1 MESKKRFALN
11 VGMNWAA
18 MVVGMLV
25 PFFLTPLVIR
35 SLGPVAYG
43 VWILAVSTVSYL
55 NLLDLGL
62 RSAIV
67 RFVCAADAQGK
78 IDDVKKVVGT
88 ALWLRLLI
96 AVAVVALSV
105 ILSLAFPH
113 MFKVPHDLGRAAQIT
128 VLLCA
133 LGVAITLMSSVFNG
147 VLASMQRFDLLS
159 SITVI
164 QTVIKASGVI
174 LILRSG
180 RGLVSLAYWE
190 FVVVAVTGLI
200 TVGVAFKIYPPCRV
214 GVSRRPDTATLK
226 MLWSHSVIT
235 FIWSIAAQIILYTDN
250 VVIGAFLGVG
260 LVAYYA
266 IGGSLVLYSSQVV
279 SALSTTFVPMA
290 SRLDASGNTG
300 KLRTLLLRG
309 CQASLAIMFPIS
321 LSLFF
326 RGKTFIGLW
335 MGQQYSQTAG
345 TVLQIL
351 LISQFFSAAGSTPSS
366 LMMAIGKHKPVAIAA
381 SISAAL
387 NLFLSIVLIKT
398 VGLYGV
404 AWGTSIA
411 TTIVQ
416 LSFWPRYARKVLGV
430 PIRTYVW
437 NCWSKVTVCSI
448 PFGIVCAAADRFW
461 HPHSLVTF
469 FAQVLVT
476 LPVYAISLFVTFR
489 SEAMILFKK
498 WQNSKLVRSQA
509 VL

>member
-1 MESKKRFALN
+1 MAGTKRFAFN
-11 VGMNWAA
+11 VIMNWIAMAVGM
-18 MVVGMLV
+18 VV

-43 VWILAVSTVSYL
+43 VWILAVSTVAYL

-78 IDDVKKVVGT
+78 IDEVKKVVSA

-96 AVAVVALSV
+96 AAAAVVASIVLSV
-105 ILSLAFPH
+105 VFPH
-113 MFKVPHDLGRAAQIT
+113 LFKVPHDLGRAEQIT

-133 LGVAITLMSSVFNG
+133 LGVAITLVSNVYSG
-147 VLASMQRFDLLS
+147 VLAAMQRFDLLS
-159 SITVI
+159 SITMT
-164 QTVIKASGVI
+164 QTVIRAVGVV

-180 RGLVSLAYWE
+180 RGLISLAYWE
-190 FVVVAVTGLI
+190 FAVVTITGLI
-200 TVGVAFKIYPPCRV
+200 TIGAAFKVYPACKVGVA
-214 GVSRRPDTATLK
+214 RPDAATFR

-250 VVIGAFLGVG
+250 VVIGVFLEVG

-266 IGGSLVLYSSQVV
+266 IGGSLVVYSGQVV
-279 SALSTTFVPMA
+279 GALSTTFVPMA
-290 SRLDASGNTG
+290 SRLDASGN
-300 KLRTLLLRG
+300 KERLKTLVLRG

-321 LSLFF
+321 LTLLF
-326 RGKTFIGLW
+326 RGKTFISLW
-335 MGQQYSQTAG
+335 MGPQYSPIAG

-351 LISQFFSAAGSTPSS
+351 LISQFFNAAGSTPAS

-387 NLFLSIVLIKT
+387 NLFLSIVLVKT
-398 VGLYGV
+398 IGLYGV

-411 TTIVQ
+411 TSIIY
-416 LSFWPRYARKVLGV
+416 LCFWPRYVRKVLGV
-430 PIRTYVW
+430 PIRTYLW
-437 NCWSKVTVCSI
+437 TGLGKITACSI
-448 PFGIVCAAADRFW
+448 PFAIACGAADKFW

-476 LPVYAISLFVTFR
+476 LPVYAISVLAVFRAEAASLFR
-489 SEAMILFKK
+489 R
-498 WQNSKLVRSQA
+498 WQDSRLIRSQA
-509 VL
+509 LR

>member
-1 MESKKRFALN
+1 MAVTKRFAFN
-11 VGMNWAA
+11 VIMNWIAMAVGM
-18 MVVGMLV
+18 VV

-43 VWILAVSTVSYL
+43 VWILAVSTVAYL

-67 RFVCAADAQGK
+67 RFVCAADAQAR
-78 IDDVKKVVGT
+78 IDEVKKVVSA

-96 AVAVVALSV
+96 AAVAVVASIVLSIV
-105 ILSLAFPH
+105 FPH
-113 MFKVPHDLGRAAQIT
+113 LFKVPHDLGRAAQIT

-133 LGVAITLMSSVFNG
+133 LGVAITLVSNVYSG
-147 VLASMQRFDLLS
+147 VLAAMQRFDLLS
-159 SITVI
+159 SITMV
-164 QTVIKASGVI
+164 QTVIRAVGVV

-180 RGLVSLAYWE
+180 RGLVALAYWE
-190 FVVVAVTGLI
+190 FAVVTLTGLI
-200 TVGVAFKIYPPCRV
+200 TVGAAFKVYPACRV
-214 GVSRRPDTATLK
+214 RVARPDSAMLK
-226 MLWSHSVIT
+226 MLWSHSFIT

-250 VVIGAFLGVG
+250 VVIGIFLNVG

-266 IGGSLVLYSSQVV
+266 IGGSLVLYSGQVV

-290 SRLDASGNTG
+290 SRLDASGESG
-300 KLRTLLLRG
+300 QLRTLLLRG

-321 LSLFF
+321 LSLLF

-335 MGQQYSQTAG
+335 MGPQYSMMAG

-381 SISAAL
+381 IISATL
-387 NLFLSIVLIKT
+387 NLILSIVLVKHI
-398 VGLYGV
+398 GLYGV

-411 TTIVQ
+411 TAIVQ
-416 LSFWPRYARKVLGV
+416 LSFWPGYLRRVLGV
-430 PIRTYVW
+430 PIRTYLW
-437 NCWSKVTVCSI
+437 TGLGKITMCSI
-448 PFGIVCAAADRFW
+448 PFAIVCAAADRFW

-476 LPVYAISLFVTFR
+476 LPVYGICVLVVFREDALNLFR
-489 SEAMILFKK
+489 R
-498 WQNSKLVRSQA
+498 WQASRLTQSQA
-509 VL
+509 AR